1 MIKLE
6 HVLGVA
12 SAALLLSAAIAVA
25 APGDPPAQPAPGTS
39 STEGQTPPATPSPSE
54 TTPKPADDEDN
65 PDAIVCKRVQP
76 AVGSRL
82 GGQKVCKTRRQW
94 SREQMQQVPHLP
106 DNSIRSP
113 GGDGGGGV
121 RQPLGSN

>member
-1 MIKLE
+1 MVKLE
-6 HVLGVA
+6 QVLGIA
-12 SAALLLSAAIAVA
+12 SAALFLSVAIALA
-25 APGDPPAQPAPGTS
+25 APGEPPAQPTPGSPS
-39 STEGQTPPATPSPSE
+39 SEAQTPPATPASSE
-54 TTPKPADDEDN
+54 AAAEPADDDDN

-94 SREQMQQVPHLP
+94 KREQMQQVPHLP
-106 DNSIRSP
+106 DNTIHPPP
-113 GGDGGGGV
+113 GSQGGG